1 MSRKEWNGGEMKKYG
16 YVYVLKPGHP
26 RASNRD
32 NYVKRSVLVVEKE
45 LDRDLEPGE
54 IVHHINGIKD
64 DDRPENLQVMTSKA
78 AHAKLHNTGFFH
90 AVYKKDLNIDLIRK
104 EYRNGASSRKLALK
118 YGCSHPT
125 IMSCIPAGKRRKSRG
140 VRKNLDN
147 NLIRKEYRNGVGG
160 KELAL
165 KYGCSLPTIM
175 SRIPVGERRRSGQ
188 KKKDIDIQEARRLRE
203 GGMSYQKIADVF
215 GVSRLVIRKRLIEE
229 KR

>member
-1 MSRKEWNGGEMKKYG
+1 LYI
-16 YVYVLKPGHP
+16 Y
-26 RASNRD
+26 
-32 NYVKRSVLVVEKE
+32 
-45 LDRDLEPGE
+45 
-54 IVHHINGIKD
+54 
-64 DDRPENLQVMTSKA
+64 
-78 AHAKLHNTGFFH
+78 
-90 AVYKKDLNIDLIRK
+90 
-104 EYRNGASSRKLALK
+104 
-118 YGCSHPT
+118 
-125 IMSCIPAGKRRKSRG
+125 
-140 VRKNLDN
+140 
-147 NLIRKEYRNGVGG
+147 LIRKEYRNGVGG